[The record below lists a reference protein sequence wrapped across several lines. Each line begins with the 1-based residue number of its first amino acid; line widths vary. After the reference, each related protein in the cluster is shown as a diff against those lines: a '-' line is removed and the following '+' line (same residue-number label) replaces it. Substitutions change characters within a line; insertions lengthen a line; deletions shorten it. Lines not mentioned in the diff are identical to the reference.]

1 MLGEVVV
8 GCLAREGEIRRRW
21 QMRQNFVAHILKH
34 WLGNVWLGVVMV
46 KNGALSIDQF
56 LL

>member
-21 QMRQNFVAHILKH
+21 QMRQNFVAQILKH
-34 WLGNVWLGVVMV
+34 WLGNVGVYKQYAYTLFPL
-46 KNGALSIDQF
+46 KNF
-56 LL
+56 YK